1 MYLAHNLNRKIEINT
16 NSLEFIFRSLLDL
29 ARHMQDELPHGV
41 YSYNSY
47 ILKQPIKNIIAKV
60 EKDKKE
66 ETSL

>member
-16 NSLEFIFRSLLDL
+16 NSLEFIFRSLLDF

-41 YSYNSY
+41 YLYNY
-47 ILKQPIKNIIAKV
+47 YNLNQPIKYIIAKV